1 MHSMTDQE
9 RGLALDVLATSWARL
24 ATQTEGPP
32 PIADVVHATA
42 LSLVETNL
50 DVSTDYARHVGAAAI
65 WYLDR
70 AVRRV
75 ADPDRDGLTSRQ
87 QLANLAWFAVSASPA
102 DVETLFAVATALDHD
117 DA

>member
-1 MHSMTDQE
+1 MTDQE
-9 RGLALDVLATSWARL
+9 RGLALEVLAAAWPRL
-24 ATQTEGPP
+24 ASRADGPP
-32 PIADVVHATA
+32 PIGDVVQATA

-50 DVSTDYARHVGAAAI
+50 DVSTEYARHVGAAAI

-87 QLANLAWFAVSASPA
+87 QAANLAWFAASATSD
-102 DVETLFAVATALDHD
+102 DVERLFAMAAALDHD